1 AVSSCAFIAEMAAYY
16 KDKGKSLY
24 EVLQEVYVKHGF
36 YKEKLISITKK
47 GKSGADEIKQM
58 MKDLRANPPKKLG
71 GARLVKLMDYE
82 MQTETDLLNGS
93 KKPIH
98 LPKSDVLQFVMED
111 GSKASARPSGTEPKI
126 KFYFSVKEHLASA
139 SQYEAVSKKCDEKIE
154 QTIKD
159 LGF

>member
-1 AVSSCAFIAEMAAYY
+1 
-16 KDKGKSLY
+16 
-24 EVLQEVYVKHGF
+24 
-36 YKEKLISITKK
+36 
-47 GKSGADEIKQM
+47 
-58 MKDLRANPPKKLG
+58 
-71 GARLVKLMDYE
+71 MDYE
-82 MQTETDLLNGS
+82 MQTETDLLVGT

-139 SQYEAVSKKCDEKIE
+139 NQYEEVSKKCDEKIE